1 MAVNRYYSST
11 AVDTTL
17 TNSVT
22 ISGTSIVVGSATT
35 ITASGLT
42 AGAAG
47 IVTAATV
54 NVTNVKALDG
64 TTAITI
70 TNSTGA
76 VATNSDLTVGGNLY
90 VNGSTT
96 QVNTSQMT
104 VEDRTIEL
112 GIVDGAVPSSIT
124 TWDLG
129 VLFNYYDSSAKKSA
143 LIWEQGDARF
153 KLGSV
158 ITDGGGTG
166 VNNPQIT
173 FTSYAALEVG
183 ELWLNGA
190 CTGGSSQVIAC
201 SGSSLVLQNITVDGG
216 AF

>member
-1 MAVNRYYSST
+1 MLFRS
-11 AVDTTL
+11 
-17 TNSVT
+17 
-22 ISGTSIVVGSATT
+22 
-35 ITASGLT
+35 
-42 AGAAG
+42 
-47 IVTAATV
+47 TAATV
-54 NVTNVKALDG
+54 NAANLKALDG

-70 TNSTGA
+70 TSARGT

-96 QVNTSQMT
+96 QVNTSQIT

-112 GIVDGAVPSSIT
+112 GIVDGAAPSSTT

-143 LIWEQGDARF
+143 LIWEQADARF

-183 ELWLNGA
+183 ELWLNGS